1 MTTYPFFC
9 GKDCGGNACPLLAT
23 VEGGRVTRI
32 VHNPAAG
39 EDIKGCWRGYHMNA
53 QYDAPGRILTPLIR
67 TGARGSGQFRAA
79 SWDEALEMTAHALET
94 ARAEHGV
101 NSVLR
106 LSSAGSTGTLHG
118 SWELLTRF
126 LNLFGGCTHL
136 TSNYSNGAANFV
148 LPYLLGDQANQSGFD
163 AATMQYAEMIVL
175 WGANILDTRLGAE
188 VPHRLMDA
196 KRRGAQIVVIDPRRT
211 NTVKQAATW
220 WLPCRPGTDAALM
233 LAVLHVLLSQD
244 LVDQAFVEA
253 HSTGFDALARYTLG
267 LDGGEARNP
276 QWAEAICGLPAQEIT
291 RFALAYA
298 AAKPAMLLPGYS
310 IQRVFAGEETYR
322 LAVAL
327 QIATGNFGQRGGST
341 GSLNNTLPVPRV
353 GSLPIPKIPNQPGVP
368 VVHWPD
374 LVLQGRGGGYP
385 SDIHVIYS
393 LGANYLNQGADVRK
407 SIAAFEHVDFAVC
420 HELYLTP
427 TAQYCDVIFPAASP
441 FEKED
446 IGQPWGGNYLLYK
459 PQILPPPGEVRN
471 DYEILCALA
480 ERLGFLEAF
489 SEGRSAAQWI
499 EHFLDQSEINDRAA
513 FRQSGVYLA
522 PDQERVGLADF
533 AANPLEHPLSTPS
546 GKVEIASAA
555 YQQVTGFPAIPT
567 WQAAPVDDGYP
578 LRLITP
584 KSAFRTHSQGGN
596 SPAIRAKDPHYLE
609 MHPQDAAP
617 RDIQEGDA
625 VRLWN
630 AQGTGRVTVHL
641 SEDIALGVVSLLEGQ
656 WAALGVDGVDA
667 GGSTNLYSSTVGTR
681 PGHANIMNAVPVQ
694 VAREA

>member
-23 VEGGRVTRI
+23 VEDGRVTRI
-32 VHNPAAG
+32 IHNPAAG
-39 EDIKGCWRGYHMNA
+39 DDIKGCWRGYHLHEL
-53 QYDAPGRILTPLIR
+53 YDAPGRILTPLIR
-67 TGARGSGQFRAA
+67 TGARGSGEFRAA
-79 SWDEALEMTAHALET
+79 SWDEALKMTAEALET
-94 ARAEHGV
+94 ARVQHGA
-101 NSVLR
+101 NSILR
-106 LSSAGSTGTLHG
+106 LSSAGSTGALHA
-118 SWELLTRF
+118 SWVLLTRF
-126 LNLFGGCTHL
+126 LNLFGGSTHL
-136 TSNYSNGAANFV
+136 TSNYSNGAASFV
-148 LPYLLGDQANQSGFD
+148 LPYLFGDQAHQSGFD
-163 AATMQYAEMIVL
+163 AATMQYAEMIIL

-233 LAVLHVLLSQD
+233 LAVLHVLLSQG
-244 LVDQAFVEA
+244 LVDQTFVEA

-267 LDGGEARNP
+267 LDGGEAHTP
-276 QWAEAICGLPAQEIT
+276 QWAEAICGLPAQEII

-298 AAKPAMLLPGYS
+298 AAKPAILLPGYS

-322 LAVAL
+322 LCVAL
-327 QIATGNFGQRGGST
+327 QIATGNFGKRGGST
-341 GSLNNTLPVPRV
+341 GSLNSALPGLRV
-353 GSLPIPKIPNQPGVP
+353 GSLPEPEIPNQPGVP

-407 SIAAFEHVDFAVC
+407 SIAAFKHVDFAVC

-459 PQILPPPGEVRN
+459 QQILPTPGEVRN
-471 DYEILCALA
+471 DYDILCALA

-499 EHFLDQSEINDRAA
+499 EHFLDQSEIGDHAA
-513 FRQSGVYLA
+513 FRESGVYLA
-522 PDQERVGLADF
+522 PDQERIGLADF
-533 AANPLEHPLSTPS
+533 AADPMGNPLSTPS

-555 YQQVTGFPAIPT
+555 YQQSTGFPAIPT
-567 WQAAPVDDGYP
+567 WQPAPTDERYP

-584 KSAFRTHSQGGN
+584 KSLFRTHSQGSN
-596 SPAIRAKDPHYLE
+596 SPAIRAKDPQSLE

-617 RDIQEGDA
+617 RAIKDGDM

-630 AQGTGRVTVHL
+630 DQGAGRVMVRL
-641 SEDIALGVVSLLEGQ
+641 SGDIAPGVVSLPEGM
-656 WAALGVDGVDA
+656 WAALDGNGMDTA
-667 GGSTNLYSSTVGTR
+667 GSTNLYSSTVGTR

-694 VAREA
+694 VAREV